1 MEFEIIQEK
10 LNKALSIVSRVA
22 AGTRATLPILNNV
35 LIRVEGKI
43 VSLTTTN
50 LDMAVVDYL
59 PVTKAKNGV
68 VTVPA
73 RLLAEFVSN
82 LPKGQKVKLSA
93 KGTKVTVSAGKY
105 ISVINGVLADDF
117 PEMPE
122 IDEKHAVT
130 FKMGIDDFK
139 LGINQVIIA
148 SSNDLTRPALTGVY
162 FNSHEGDLYIAATDG
177 YRLTEKKFITKVS
190 SEVAAIVPAN
200 SLQEVMRSL
209 DDSIEEIEIL
219 FDETQARF
227 RFGEIEI
234 TSKLIDGSF
243 PDYRQ
248 LIPKNNNIKLNLEIE
263 ELIRVIVIPTPTQN
277 LSTRAYSFIQPL
289 NQINE
294 VIQLQETYL
303 TDPDNNSYE
312 FKPLLFQ
319 TINLDAK
326 AGFDSVGA
334 VFTIIF
340 AISAGF
346 IQYFNAK
353 QQQPSDKTKKSK
365 KFREL
370 LKEAADGKEPDQAD
384 ISSAMSNQMAIM
396 MPAMMVV
403 IVINL
408 PGALAFYY
416 FFSSLVT
423 VLQQKVISRQL
434 HETMDNVAD
443 KAILKELSQI
453 QEAEVITNKKT
464 GTKITHI
471 SKKSKKR
478 RK

>member
-1 MEFEIIQEK
+1 MFSLIDMVIVRPIANALFIIYNFVGDFGLAIILFTLLVRLCLWPLVKKQLHQAHQMRKIQPELATIK
-10 LNKALSIVSRVA
+10 KNCKGNRQLESLQMLDLYKRHNIKPFRSIL
-22 AGTRATLPILNNV
+22 TLFIQLPIL
-35 LIRVEGKI
+35 
-43 VSLTTTN
+43 
-50 LDMAVVDYL
+50 
-59 PVTKAKNGV
+59 
-68 VTVPA
+68 
-73 RLLAEFVSN
+73 
-82 LPKGQKVKLSA
+82 
-93 KGTKVTVSAGKY
+93 
-105 ISVINGVLADDF
+105 
-117 PEMPE
+117 
-122 IDEKHAVT
+122 
-130 FKMGIDDFK
+130 
-139 LGINQVIIA
+139 IA
-148 SSNDLTRPALTGVY
+148 LYSS
-162 FNSHEGDLYIAATDG
+162 
-177 YRLTEKKFITKVS
+177 
-190 SEVAAIVPAN
+190 
-200 SLQEVMRSL
+200 
-209 DDSIEEIEIL
+209 
-219 FDETQARF
+219 
-227 RFGEIEI
+227 
-234 TSKLIDGSF
+234 
-243 PDYRQ
+243 
-248 LIPKNNNIKLNLEIE
+248 IK
-263 ELIRVIVIPTPTQN
+263 VIVIPAPTQN

-294 VIQLQETYL
+294 VIQLQENYL
-303 TDPDNNSYE
+303 ADPDNNSYE

-326 AGFDSVGA
+326 AGLDSVGA